1 MKIII
6 SESQYNLILEQK
18 SDKAMDA
25 QAKAIGTLT
34 NSIDKHTLM
43 TILAIGSVFI
53 PVVGPF
59 ISAGIGLAD
68 AGMYYQ
74 EGDSKSAGLTAVLS
88 MLPFVGSI
96 VTKIPGVKQLGVKG
110 MAAFAS
116 KLSSGS
122 KLTKGEYEI
131 AIAIKNNQGLI
142 NSELKSVSSVL
153 SNIKVYVDKFRP
165 SYIQRFGQQKYDELL
180 QNLLSK
186 KITKEEFIQSLKTSQ
201 KATPELSNF
210 ATKYGIKF
218 TNDELYLIKRT
229 SDGILNGKESQIM
242 LVNTKNGLKK
252 INVFTSDFKNFIKR
266 NPNFKGTDGFVSGDN
281 IFLNKNLIQ
290 NFDSQRLQE
299 LIGHEL
305 AHIKDP
311 AMVSSKLKSTYGT
324 GVKNY
329 NLHPFEVNAVTS
341 ASLQN
346 LTNTAKSWMKYL
358 PKEQLIGYLDDIIRY
373 TKGEKLFDT
382 NSLKMIGQDGLDQL
396 VLYYKNDKK
405 VYRDL
410 LTKLAKQ
417 ANYLISQVNIA
428 M

>member
-110 MAAFAS
+110 MAALAS

-153 SNIKVYVDKFRP
+153 SNVKVYVDKFRP

-186 KITKEEFIQSLKTSQ
+186 KITKEEFIQSLKISQ

-252 INVFTSDFKNFIKR
+252 N
-266 NPNFKGTDGFVSGDN
+266 
-281 IFLNKNLIQ
+281 
-290 NFDSQRLQE
+290 
-299 LIGHEL
+299 
-305 AHIKDP
+305 
-311 AMVSSKLKSTYGT
+311 
-324 GVKNY
+324 
-329 NLHPFEVNAVTS
+329 
-341 ASLQN
+341 
-346 LTNTAKSWMKYL
+346 
-358 PKEQLIGYLDDIIRY
+358 
-373 TKGEKLFDT
+373 
-382 NSLKMIGQDGLDQL
+382 
-396 VLYYKNDKK
+396 
-405 VYRDL
+405 
-410 LTKLAKQ
+410 
-417 ANYLISQVNIA
+417 
-428 M
+428 

>member
-74 EGDSKSAGLTAVLS
+74 EGNSKSAGLTAVLS

-110 MAAFAS
+110 MAALAS

-153 SNIKVYVDKFRP
+153 SNVKGYVDKFRP

-218 TNDELYLIKRT
+218 TNDELNLIKRI

-252 INVFTSDFKNFIKR
+252 ITVFTWDFEKFIKWR
-266 NPNFKGTDGFVSGDN
+266 PDLKGSTAFASGN
-281 IFLNKNLIQ
+281 EITLNKKIIQ
-290 NFDSQRLQE
+290 NIDSQRLQE

-311 AMVSSKLKSTYGT
+311 AMVSSKLKSTYGK

-396 VLYYKNDKK
+396 ILYYKNDKK

-417 ANYLISQVNIA
+417 ANYLKSQVNIA